1 LSQQTI
7 THSLDHEAMGK
18 SDLNAALKRSQRDA
32 LTQVEIDWPDSRGL
46 LERLA
51 LGLGAGDSSDA
62 ARSTRLQAIAMA
74 AINAH
79 KAAKK
84 AGVPDRE
91 RFAAFFEALMGAL
104 AASEHPVLAQAMT
117 ANQRRILGGRLRAV
131 LSAPGRGREHPPGAQ
146 DA

>member
-1 LSQQTI
+1 
-7 THSLDHEAMGK
+7 MGK
-18 SDLNAALKRSQRDA
+18 SHLNAALKRSQRDA

-51 LGLGAGDSSDA
+51 LGLWQQYPTDE
-62 ARSTRLQAIAMA
+62 ARYTRLQAIATA

-79 KAAKK
+79 QVAKK
-84 AGVPDRE
+84 AGVPDRA
-91 RFAAFFEALMGAL
+91 RFVAFFEALMGAL
-104 AASEHPVLAQAMT
+104 AAPEHPVLAQAMT

-131 LSAPGRGREHPPGAQ
+131 LPASDRGLEPAPGVQ

>member
-1 LSQQTI
+1 
-7 THSLDHEAMGK
+7 MGK
-18 SDLNAALKRSQRDA
+18 RYLNATLKRSQREA

-51 LGLGAGDSSDA
+51 LGLWAGYPTDE
-62 ARSTRLQAIAMA
+62 ARYARLQTIAVA

-104 AASEHPVLAQAMT
+104 AASEHAVLAQVMT
-117 ANQRRILGGRLRAV
+117 IDQRRILGRRLRAV
-131 LSAPGRGREHPPGAQ
+131 LPSTGRNLASVIGPP